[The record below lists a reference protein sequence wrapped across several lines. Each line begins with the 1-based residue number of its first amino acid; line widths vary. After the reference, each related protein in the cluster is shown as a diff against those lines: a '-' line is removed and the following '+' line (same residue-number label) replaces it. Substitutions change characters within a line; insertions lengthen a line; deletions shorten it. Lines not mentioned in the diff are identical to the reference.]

1 MKFNR
6 EEDIII
12 IFGWS
17 VGSKMNY
24 LMKKLNNQSEEELYE
39 EVVVNNKL
47 MKTKS
52 FHSYITK
59 INRLRDDIIFV

>member
-59 INRLRDDIIFV
+59 INRLRDDIRFV